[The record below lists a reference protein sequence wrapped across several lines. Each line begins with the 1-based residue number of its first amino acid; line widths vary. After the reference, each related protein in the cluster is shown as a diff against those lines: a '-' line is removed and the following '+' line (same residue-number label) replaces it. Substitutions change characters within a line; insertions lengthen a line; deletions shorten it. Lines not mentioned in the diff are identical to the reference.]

1 MSSSRRFEHHHDF
14 RFIDIYDNVDNVYY
28 YYYYFHLDD
37 HNHDHNVRTSSAAG
51 LTA

>member
-28 YYYYFHLDD
+28 YYYFHLDD